1 LWECKC
7 LNITN
12 GDGYGDQ
19 CENHDPSDT
28 TPYCYVNKDACAA
41 HNIKV
46 FDSKSKYIDTN
57 IIGYSYKICGNQK
70 N

>member
-1 LWECKC
+1 MWECKC

-12 GDGYGDQ
+12 GYGYGDT
-19 CENHDPSDT
+19 CRNHESSDK
-28 TPYCYVNKDACAA
+28 PYCYVNKDACAA

-57 IIGYSYKICGNQK
+57 IIGYSYEICGNQK